1 MAKLKNNYEFKN
13 AIINLEE
20 MVVVEYDKDGV
31 DELGK
36 YPLEP
41 ILEKIASMGFVD
53 LAINST
59 GIPSPIAEE
68 EDLNAFGK
76 EESDFYLED

>member
-1 MAKLKNNYEFKN
+1 
-13 AIINLEE
+13 
-20 MVVVEYDKDGV
+20 
-31 DELGK
+31 
-36 YPLEP
+36 
-41 ILEKIASMGFVD
+41 

-59 GIPSPIAEE
+59 GIPSSIAEE